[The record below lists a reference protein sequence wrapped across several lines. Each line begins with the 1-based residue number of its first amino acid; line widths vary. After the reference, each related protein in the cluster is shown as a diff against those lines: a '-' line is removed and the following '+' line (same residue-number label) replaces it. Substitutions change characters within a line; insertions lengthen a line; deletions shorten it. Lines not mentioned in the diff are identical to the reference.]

1 MKMKMNGGW
10 RSVRQTPNK
19 YTLSTIEGG
28 SDDKIK
34 KVMINSDIILKLL
47 LLVKFVVLST
57 HFNQKIYYTSHHLI
71 SYSNIK

>member
-1 MKMKMNGGW
+1 MKMNGGW

-34 KVMINSDIILKLL
+34 TVMINSDIIGLYDGGLSPKKNFNP
-47 LLVKFVVLST
+47 KFSKMDLSK
-57 HFNQKIYYTSHHLI
+57 N
-71 SYSNIK
+71 